1 MCKHTV
7 KVVLLHMQIDDVPET
22 DVAGLLERLVTAEL
36 PERRGLD
43 AWVSLLQAHATLIRR
58 LESDLKRETGLAL
71 ADFDV
76 LAQLARA
83 GGELRMTELAARAL
97 ISRSGMTRRVGRL
110 VEEGLVRR
118 ADADA
123 DGRGVVVAL
132 TEAGIARLAET
143 APAHARGISKLFVAQ
158 LDDQELA
165 ILERALDKVIID
177 DDGRLKLRARSSSSS
192 ADVLRPPDP

>member
-1 MCKHTV
+1 
-7 KVVLLHMQIDDVPET
+7 MQIDEDPET
-22 DVAGLLERLVTAEL
+22 DVSALLDRLVAAEL
-36 PERRGLD
+36 PDGRGLD
-43 AWVSLLQAHATLIRR
+43 AWASLLQAHATLLRR
-58 LESDLKRETGLAL
+58 LESDLERETGLAL

-97 ISRSGMTRRVGRL
+97 ISRSGMTRRVARL
-110 VEEGLVRR
+110 VDEGLVRR

-132 TEAGIARLAET
+132 TDVGIARLTET

-165 ILERALDKVIID
+165 ILERALGKVIID
-177 DDGRLKLRARSSSSS
+177 CSFG
-192 ADVLRPPDP
+192 

>member
-1 MCKHTV
+1 
-7 KVVLLHMQIDDVPET
+7 MQIDDRPET
-22 DVAGLLERLVTAEL
+22 DIAGLLDRLVATEL

-43 AWVSLLQAHATLIRR
+43 AWVSLLQAHATLLRR
-58 LESDLKRETGLAL
+58 LESDLERETGLAL

-97 ISRSGMTRRVGRL
+97 ISRSGMTRRVARL
-110 VEEGLVRR
+110 VDEGLIRR
-118 ADADA
+118 ADVDA

-132 TEAGIARLAET
+132 TDAGVASLTET
-143 APAHARGISKLFVAQ
+143 ASAHARGISKLFVAQ

-165 ILERALDKVIID
+165 VLERALGKVIVD
-177 DDGRLKLRARSSSSS
+177 CSFG
-192 ADVLRPPDP
+192 